1 MSKHNTHLTD
11 FTSLVLAFFCYVKQH
26 PHSVCCLCQS
36 PFWAHSLYI
45 CQGCALYASSQQ
57 NTKVPGDLAQNDLPT
72 DVTHVIVS
80 ARIRVSGDLASSPKA
95 QKLLLGER
103 SNAQKDV
110 ESFPQFVCAVIV
122 EPYVKISQPLIQQ
135 LQMLNVVLQEK
146 QKGTRQCLL
155 PHCLPSDFHRKHL
168 RWKDNCRMP
177 WSQSFTHPL

>member
-1 MSKHNTHLTD
+1 MLPLPKPILGSLTVHLSGLCIVRQEPTKH
-11 FTSLVLAFFCYVKQH
+11 
-26 PHSVCCLCQS
+26 QS
-36 PFWAHSLYI
+36 PS
-45 CQGCALYASSQQ
+45 
-57 NTKVPGDLAQNDLPT
+57 GDLAQNDLPT

-110 ESFPQFVCAVIV
+110 ESFPQFVCAVTV

-146 QKGTRQCLL
+146 QRGTRQCLL